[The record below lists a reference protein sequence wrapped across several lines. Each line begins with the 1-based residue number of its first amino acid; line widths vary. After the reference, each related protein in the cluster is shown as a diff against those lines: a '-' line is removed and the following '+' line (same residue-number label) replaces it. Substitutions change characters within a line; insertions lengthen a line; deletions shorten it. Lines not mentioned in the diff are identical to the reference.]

1 MLIVVFVTAI
11 SLCGWQASEIPLP
24 SSSHVKLLPDSHVA
38 QKFRDWKHDLHSGGN
53 EDSWCGTAL
62 ALALA
67 LTLTLALTLALPL
80 PLPLALPLPL
90 TPPLAPTLTRCAAR
104 GCSSSSEAA
113 PCLAVAASAAG
124 LHTVLLYDS
133 DAFHELSAINRLSLV
148 RIQNRKQLLAL
159 P

>member
-53 EDSWCGTAL
+53 EDSWCGTAR

-67 LTLTLALTLALPL
+67 LKLTLALTLALPL
-80 PLPLALPLPL
+80 PLTLTLTLPL
-90 TPPLAPTLTRCAAR
+90 TLTLTLTLTRW
-104 GCSSSSEAA
+104 
-113 PCLAVAASAAG
+113 ASA
-124 LHTVLLYDS
+124 TS
-133 DAFHELSAINRLSLV
+133 
-148 RIQNRKQLLAL
+148 
-159 P
+159 

>member
-38 QKFRDWKHDLHSGGN
+38 QKFRNWKHDLHSGGN

-62 ALALA
+62 ALALT

-80 PLPLALPLPL
+80 PLTLTLTLPLPL
-90 TPPLAPTLTRCAAR
+90 PLPLLLTLTR
-104 GCSSSSEAA
+104 
-113 PCLAVAASAAG
+113 
-124 LHTVLLYDS
+124 T
-133 DAFHELSAINRLSLV
+133 
-148 RIQNRKQLLAL
+148 
-159 P
+159 